1 MVKFRSSID
10 SRNPEEI
17 TCNYWLPWFDSHL
30 LSFPGPGSFR
40 LLDLQLLERHQFH
53 MSNQSRPKRSSF
65 CLQKFWSDIP
75 SIMLQ
80 HKETNNCP
88 LQRKTHQILKKKKK
102 NYQFRTQIETIINFQ
117 SQPGHEPQKTQF
129 WPSRNSW
136 WSPSHNVGGK
146 ASHPRSITLEIS
158 GHLFVR
164 FACYF

>member
-17 TCNYWLPWFDSHL
+17 TCNYWLPWFDVTSPPWVSL
-30 LSFPGPGSFR
+30 AQG
-40 LLDLQLLERHQFH
+40 
-53 MSNQSRPKRSSF
+53 RSDCWIFNSWKDINF
-65 CLQKFWSDIP
+65 FFLFTLKFWSDIP

-88 LQRKTHQILKKKKK
+88 LQRKTNQILKKKK
-102 NYQFRTQIETIINFQ
+102 NYQFRTQTGTIINFQ

-158 GHLFVR
+158 RHLFVR
-164 FACYF
+164 FACCF